1 MRKIREVLRLKFEAG
16 LSARQIAASVQV
28 GRATIGDYLSRCKAA
43 GLSWPLP
50 SSLSDAELERRL
62 FPALPTVPSEQR
74 PLPDWP
80 AIQAELRRPGVT
92 LALLWQEYR
101 LAHPQGYQYSWFCD
115 HYRAWQGRLDVVM
128 RQEHRAGEKLFV
140 DYAGQTVPVID
151 RHSGEIRQAQVFVA
165 VLGASSY
172 TFAEATWSQQLP
184 DWLSSHARCF
194 AFLDGVTEIVVP
206 DNLRSAV
213 SKAHR
218 YEPDINPSYRDLA
231 EHYGVAVVPAR
242 ARKPRDKAKA
252 EVGVQVVERWILAAL
267 RNRQFFSLDEL
278 NRAIAVLLER
288 LNARPFKKLPGSRQS
303 AFDTLDRPALR
314 PLPEQPYVYAEWKK
328 ARAHIDYHVEV
339 DGHYYSVPYQL
350 VKKQLEVRLT
360 ARTVECFHAN
370 QRVASHL
377 RSMHKGRHSTLTEHM
392 PKSHREHAEWTPQRL
407 IHWAEKTG
415 PNTAGVI
422 QDILERRVHPQHG
435 YRACLGILRLGKNYG
450 EERLEAACQRA
461 LSLGACSYKS
471 LESILRQGLER
482 LPLAQ
487 ANLPLLPDE
496 HANLRGP
503 GYYH

>member
-1 MRKIREVLRLKFEAG
+1 
-16 LSARQIAASVQV
+16 
-28 GRATIGDYLSRCKAA
+28 
-43 GLSWPLP
+43 
-50 SSLSDAELERRL
+50 
-62 FPALPTVPSEQR
+62 
-74 PLPDWP
+74 
-80 AIQAELRRPGVT
+80 
-92 LALLWQEYR
+92 
-101 LAHPQGYQYSWFCD
+101 
-115 HYRAWQGRLDVVM
+115 
-128 RQEHRAGEKLFV
+128 
-140 DYAGQTVPVID
+140 
-151 RHSGEIRQAQVFVA
+151 VFVA

-184 DWLSSHARCF
+184 DWLGSHARCF

-303 AFDTLDRPALR
+303 AFEALDRPALR

-407 IHWAEKTG
+407 IRWAEQTG

-422 QDILERRVHPQHG
+422 QHILERRVHPQHG

-461 LSLGACSYKS
+461 LSLGACTYKS
-471 LESILRQGLER
+471 LESILRQGLEN

-487 ANLPLLPDE
+487 ANLPLLPDD
-496 HANLRGP
+496 HTNLRGP
-503 GYYH
+503 VYYH